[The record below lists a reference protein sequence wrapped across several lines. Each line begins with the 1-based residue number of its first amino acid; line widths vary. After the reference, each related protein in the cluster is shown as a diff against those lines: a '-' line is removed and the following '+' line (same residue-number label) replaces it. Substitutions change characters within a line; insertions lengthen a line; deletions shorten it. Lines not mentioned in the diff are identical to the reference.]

1 MNLIP
6 QEHDGAEEKNY
17 KLPEAIV
24 KKIKGLYNMSVD
36 DGATS
41 EERKTASFLLN
52 KLLNKFGYSYEEI
65 HKLIEIAD
73 EQELQSFEIF
83 NFGNSD
89 YDVQTKHFYWHQGAE
104 LLVRIL
110 LSVGG
115 ELWNSKGYR
124 TATIKVFNKELLE
137 FVLEEWKF
145 HWTLIDNRLK
155 KLYRNAR
162 ENNKG
167 FFYGY
172 VETNIP
178 KPLPEKVKKIE
189 DEATKK
195 ARKENTVKLSLEAW
209 NGFTSGKETDSQRQP
224 KIDLLRIESD
234 FDKQNGNY

>member
-89 YDVQTKHFYWHQGAE
+89 YDVQTKHFY
-104 LLVRIL
+104 
-110 LSVGG
+110 
-115 ELWNSKGYR
+115 
-124 TATIKVFNKELLE
+124 
-137 FVLEEWKF
+137 
-145 HWTLIDNRLK
+145 
-155 KLYRNAR
+155 
-162 ENNKG
+162 
-167 FFYGY
+167 
-172 VETNIP
+172 
-178 KPLPEKVKKIE
+178 
-189 DEATKK
+189 
-195 ARKENTVKLSLEAW
+195 
-209 NGFTSGKETDSQRQP
+209 
-224 KIDLLRIESD
+224 
-234 FDKQNGNY
+234 